1 MPLPKPFIVGTSI
14 RAFSTIWVCL
24 KIGTPNPLLNQ
35 VFPIVS
41 LFKQI
46 IPKYMLHRIFRHT
59 RVRFTWIFKLEDP
72 MWSTFWRC
80 CPPSQPTSAVQTTC
94 RREIHVAAPSL
105 PRSKIIS
112 GCNRSIWAMRLPVL
126 QSLTLV
132 VSVGTHTHI
141 RRILLATFENNRFK

>member
-46 IPKYMLHRIFRHT
+46 IPRYMLHRIFRHT

-72 MWSTFWRC
+72 MWST
-80 CPPSQPTSAVQTTC
+80 AVQTTC